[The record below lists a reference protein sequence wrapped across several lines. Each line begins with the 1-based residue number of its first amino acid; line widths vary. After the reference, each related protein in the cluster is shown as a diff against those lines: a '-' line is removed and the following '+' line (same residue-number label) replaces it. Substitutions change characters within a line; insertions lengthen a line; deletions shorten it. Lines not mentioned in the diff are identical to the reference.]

1 MSSDIK
7 SISNHSCLIKILSF
21 LFRFVLSL
29 NRRPDLTNGL
39 RKLKCRTLI
48 FVGDSSPFHSES
60 IHMIAKLD
68 KRYSALVEVRYKHT
82 QE

>member
-1 MSSDIK
+1 MSSDTIPIL
-7 SISNHSCLIKILSF
+7 SISQFVLVWLRFYLSF
-21 LFRFVLSL
+21 LHFVLSF

-60 IHMIAKLD
+60 IHMISKLD
-68 KRYSALVEVRYKHT
+68 RRYSALVEV
-82 QE
+82 